1 MIPTL
6 SFAPALVYIYLLK
19 VYSFIQYVF
28 TEHPL
33 GVSPQ
38 ASSPTRYCPSPHG
51 ANSLIRETDV
61 NLITKKLISIICIKC
76 CEEKVLNVMKV
87 KPKRPDLGESSEVS
101 LRKWDLTQ
109 DLEG

>member
-1 MIPTL
+1 MIATL

-28 TEHPL
+28 IEYPR

-38 ASSPTRYCPSPHG
+38 ASWFTRYCPFPHG

-61 NLITKKLISIICIKC
+61 NLIVKKLIIKYH
-76 CEEKVLNVMKV
+76 LY
-87 KPKRPDLGESSEVS
+87 
-101 LRKWDLTQ
+101 
-109 DLEG
+109 